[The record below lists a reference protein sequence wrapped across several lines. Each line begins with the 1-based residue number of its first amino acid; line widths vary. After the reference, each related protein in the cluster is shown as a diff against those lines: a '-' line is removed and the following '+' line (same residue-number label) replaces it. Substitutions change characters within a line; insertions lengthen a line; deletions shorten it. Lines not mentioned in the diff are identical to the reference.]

1 MTDEEAKQNI
11 MGRHGQKSADGW
23 LAKRLIIVFERF
35 RQRGLGTLEALEQA
49 HLCYLASIGVAEY
62 SDETGLYESKAYSGR
77 AWI

>member
-11 MGRHGQKSADGW
+11 VGRHGQKSADGW
-23 LAKRLIIVFERF
+23 LAKRLIAVFERY
-35 RQRGLGTLEALEQA
+35 RRKGLETLEALEQA

-62 SDETGLYESKAYSGR
+62 SEKTGLYESSGYSGK

>member
-11 MGRHGQKSADGW
+11 VGKHGCKGPDGW

-35 RQRGLGTLEALEQA
+35 RQRGLETLEALEQA

-62 SDETGLYESKAYSGR
+62 DEETGLYESEDYSGR